1 MSNDGLTDSKRVG
14 IERWLNIDS
23 AMIEGVLSVYAG
35 DPFDYTRDSF
45 AYELGRQIAVLA
57 KTRGFK
63 TKGTLVRRKPNSH
76 QMAWVKTK
84 INDIHSIVLELGH
97 MPRSLSIPSRSV

>member
-1 MSNDGLTDSKRVG
+1 MSNDGLAESKRVG
-14 IERWLNIDS
+14 IERWLNTDP

-45 AYELGRQIAVLA
+45 AYEIGRQIAVLA
-57 KTRGFK
+57 KTKGFK
-63 TKGTLVRRKPNSH
+63 TRGTLVRKKPNSQ

-84 INDIHSIVLELGH
+84 INDVHSIVLELGH
-97 MPRSLSIPSRSV
+97 MPRSLAIPSRSI